1 MDRPMLPQVP
11 RVSATQSPQPKPVLA
26 QDCRVYA
33 LPSSSLMDGIV
44 GKCCAVS
51 RPLQICIALNSTTWT
66 VDQNA
71 LVEALADG
79 FDCRGGRPIT
89 AASCQWGYDAVE
101 RGNDRAKLHLEG

>member
-11 RVSATQSPQPKPVLA
+11 RVSATPESKAGASSRLSCLCLAIVLT
-26 QDCRVYA
+26 
-33 LPSSSLMDGIV
+33 DGWYS
-44 GKCCAVS
+44 GKVFRRITATPNLYC
-51 RPLQICIALNSTTWT
+51 ICIALNSTTWT

-89 AASCQWGYDAVE
+89 AASCQWGV
-101 RGNDRAKLHLEG
+101 RRSGEGK